1 MGRQCMCLLF
11 WRIRVVMKTG
21 TVRLVA
27 ALIVLVVAAC
37 SGGGGELPKLAPGDV
52 ILAFGDSLTFGTG
65 ASREESYPAALS
77 RRIGFEVVNAGVPGE
92 VSAKGL
98 KRLPKVLDQV
108 RPKLVI
114 LCLGG
119 NDMLRRQDLAQT
131 EENLKQMV
139 RLIRAQGAAVVML
152 GVPEPGLF
160 LSTADVYERVAS
172 ELLVPLED
180 DIIPDLLGDNQY
192 KSDYIHPNAA
202 GYSRLAEAVEAL
214 LKYRGAL

>member
-1 MGRQCMCLLF
+1 MFPYPGN
-11 WRIRVVMKTG
+11 RIGKKAR
-21 TVRLVA
+21 RLRLA
-27 ALIVLVVAAC
+27 AVLVVLTAAAC
-37 SGGGGELPKLAPGDV
+37 SGGGVDLPRLAPGDV

-65 ASREESYPAALS
+65 ARPEESYPAVLS
-77 RRIGFEVVNAGVPGE
+77 KRIGFQVVNAGVPGE

-98 KRLPKVLDQV
+98 ERLPKVLDRI

-119 NDMLRRQDLAQT
+119 NDMLRRQDPTQT
-131 EENLKQMV
+131 EENLKQLV
-139 RLIRAQGAAVVML
+139 RVIRAQGAEVVML

-172 ELLVPLED
+172 ELDVPLED

-192 KSDYIHPNAA
+192 KSDHIHPNAA
-202 GYSRLAEAVEAL
+202 GYFRLAEAVETL
-214 LKYRGAL
+214 LRDKGAL

>member
-1 MGRQCMCLLF
+1 
-11 WRIRVVMKTG
+11 MKTLA
-21 TVRLVA
+21 VRLVA
-27 ALIVLVVAAC
+27 VLIVLIVAAC

-77 RRIGFEVVNAGVPGE
+77 RRIGFEVVNAGIPGE

-98 KRLPKVLDQV
+98 KRLPKVLDQI
-108 RPKLVI
+108 RPSLVI

-119 NDMLRRQDLAQT
+119 NDMLRRQDRAQT

-139 RLIRAQGAAVVML
+139 RLIRARGAAVVML

-172 ELLVPLED
+172 ELSVPLED

-192 KSDYIHPNAA
+192 KSDHIHPNAG
-202 GYSRLAEAVEAL
+202 GYARLAEAIEAL
-214 LKYRGAL
+214 LSDRGAL

>member
-1 MGRQCMCLLF
+1 
-11 WRIRVVMKTG
+11 MKTG

-27 ALIVLVVAAC
+27 VLIVLVVAAC

-192 KSDYIHPNAA
+192 KSDHIHPNAA

>member
-1 MGRQCMCLLF
+1 
-11 WRIRVVMKTG
+11 MKTG

-192 KSDYIHPNAA
+192 KSDHIHPNAA

>member
-1 MGRQCMCLLF
+1 
-11 WRIRVVMKTG
+11 MKTG

>member
-1 MGRQCMCLLF
+1 MIAGSV
-11 WRIRVVMKTG
+11 RI
-21 TVRLVA
+21 A
-27 ALIVLVVAAC
+27 AFLIALTVAAC
-37 SGGGGELPKLAPGDV
+37 SGSGAGLPKLAPGDV

-98 KRLPKVLDQV
+98 KRLPSALDQV
-108 RPKLVI
+108 GPKLVI

-119 NDMLRRQDLAQT
+119 NDMLRRQDRAQT
-131 EENLKQMV
+131 GENLKQMV
-139 RLIRAQGAAVVML
+139 RLIRARGAAVVML

-172 ELLVPLED
+172 ELDVPLED

-192 KSDYIHPNAA
+192 KSDHIHPNAA
-202 GYSRLAEAVEAL
+202 GYARLAEAVEAL
-214 LKYRGAL
+214 LKNRGAL

>member
-1 MGRQCMCLLF
+1 MRA
-11 WRIRVVMKTG
+11 G
-21 TVRLVA
+21 TARLA
-27 ALIVLVVAAC
+27 AVLIPLAVAAC
-37 SGGGGELPKLAPGDV
+37 SGGGADLPKLAPGDV

-77 RRIGFEVVNAGVPGE
+77 RRTGFEVVNAGVPGE

-119 NDMLRRQDLAQT
+119 NDMLRRQDSART
-131 EENLKQMV
+131 EENLRQMV
-139 RLIRAQGAAVVML
+139 HLIRAQGAAVVML

-172 ELLVPLED
+172 ELDVPLED

-192 KSDYIHPNAA
+192 KSDHIHPNAA

>member
-1 MGRQCMCLLF
+1 MKGGSVRIATLL
-11 WRIRVVMKTG
+11 I
-21 TVRLVA
+21 
-27 ALIVLVVAAC
+27 ALAVAAC
-37 SGGGGELPKLAPGDV
+37 SGSGADLPKLAPGDV

-98 KRLPKVLDQV
+98 KRLPKALDQV
-108 RPKLVI
+108 GPKLVI

-119 NDMLRRQDLAQT
+119 NDMLRRQDRAQT
-131 EENLKQMV
+131 GENLKQMV
-139 RLIRAQGAAVVML
+139 RLIRARGAAVVML

-172 ELLVPLED
+172 ELDVPLED

-192 KSDYIHPNAA
+192 KSDHIHPNAA
-202 GYSRLAEAVEAL
+202 GYARLAEAVEAL
-214 LKYRGAL
+214 LKNRGAL